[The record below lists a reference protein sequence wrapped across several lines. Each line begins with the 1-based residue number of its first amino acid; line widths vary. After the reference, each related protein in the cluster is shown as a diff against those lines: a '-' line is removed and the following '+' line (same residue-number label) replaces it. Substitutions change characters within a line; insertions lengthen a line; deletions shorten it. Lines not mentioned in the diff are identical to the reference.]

1 MATTRQPIERW
12 SSWQAMDSGRL
23 LLLAVSG
30 MLILAAF
37 ASLAVSSELQVKAAV
52 AFGLFIALGE
62 LLRLALPGGR
72 EAAPIAMAGALAYA
86 LLLGV
91 HGVGPTG
98 AHPAAAHPAAA
109 HVDGSA
115 SHTALQ
121 VIAVAAIGMT
131 LGALPHAAAG
141 RPLGLTGMC
150 TRLVTVACVAFIF
163 RPLARQMFIN
173 GHSHWWI
180 ALVVMGALVVF
191 GWLIETLIGA
201 LIRADDVGARFS
213 VALWDELRVQWPLG
227 AAVGSSAVI
236 TVFAAQV
243 MGLTELVV
251 FLGPLL
257 VTQIA
262 FRRYAGIRATYL
274 QTVRSLSRVTE
285 VGGYVESGHSRRVA
299 KLAVAVGRELGMAEP
314 DLLDLEYAALMH
326 DIGQLSLLDPIPGGA
341 TVLVST
347 DDQNRI
353 AELGAEVIRQA
364 GVLNEVAHLVH
375 CQNWPSR
382 GHEPEPPLGSKI
394 IRAANAFDDMVGGST
409 DRDRSAAAL
418 ERLRM
423 DTTVEYDAGVVLAL
437 TEVAG
442 RRLASRM

>member
-37 ASLAVSSELQVKAAV
+37 ASLAVSNELQVKAAV

-91 HGVGPTG
+91 HGVGPTPG
-98 AHPAAAHPAAA
+98 HPATAHPAAA

-173 GHSHWWI
+173 RQSHWWV
-180 ALVVMGALVVF
+180 ALIVMGALVLF

-341 TVLVST
+341 TVLVSAA
-347 DDQNRI
+347 DQNRI

-364 GVLNEVAHLVH
+364 GVLNEVAHLVR
-375 CQNWPSR
+375 CQNWPSH
-382 GHEPEPPLGSKI
+382 GHEPEPPIGSKI

-423 DTTVEYDAGVVLAL
+423 DTALEYDAGVVQAL

>member
-1 MATTRQPIERW
+1 MTTRQHTERW

-23 LLLAVSG
+23 LLMAVSG
-30 MLILAAF
+30 MLVLAAF
-37 ASLAVSSELQVKAAV
+37 ASFAVPTRLPMAPAV
-52 AFGLFIALGE
+52 AFGLFIAFGE

-86 LLLGV
+86 LLLGLKGDHV
-91 HGVGPTG
+91 PT
-98 AHPAAAHPAAA
+98 
-109 HVDGSA
+109 

-121 VIAVAAIGMT
+121 VIAVAAVGMT
-131 LGALPHAAAG
+131 VGALPHVAAG

-150 TRLVTVACVAFIF
+150 TRLVTVAAIAFIF
-163 RPLARQMFIN
+163 RPLASHPAIYQPR
-173 GHSHWWI
+173 HWWA
-180 ALVVMGALVVF
+180 ALLLMTLLVLL

-213 VALWDELRVQWPLG
+213 VALLDEMGVQWPLG
-227 AAVGSSAVI
+227 AAVASSAVI

-243 MGLTELVV
+243 MGLIELAV
-251 FLGPLL
+251 FMGPLL

-274 QTVRSLSRVTE
+274 QTVRSLARVTE

-299 KLAVAVGRELGMAEP
+299 RLAVAVGRELGMAEP
-314 DLLDLEYAALMH
+314 ALLNLEYAALMH
-326 DIGQLSLLDPIPGGA
+326 DIGQLSLVDPIPGGA
-341 TVLVST
+341 TVLVSAA
-347 DDQNRI
+347 DQNRI
-353 AELGAEVIRQA
+353 AELGAEIIAQA
-364 GVLNEVAHLVH
+364 GVLNEVAELVR

-382 GHEPEPPLGSKI
+382 GHQPPPPVGSKI
-394 IRAANAFDDMVGGST
+394 IRAANAFDDLVGGST
-409 DRDRSAAAL
+409 DRDRMAAAL

-423 DTTVEYDAGVVLAL
+423 DTAAEYDAGVVDAL

-442 RRLASRM
+442 RRLASRL

>member
-1 MATTRQPIERW
+1 MTTRQSIDRQPLGRPADRW

-23 LLLAVSG
+23 LLLAVSA
-30 MLILAAF
+30 MLVVAAF
-37 ASLAVSSELQVKAAV
+37 ASLAVTTAGLPVTPAV
-52 AFGLFIALGE
+52 AFGLFIAFGE

-72 EAAPIAMAGALAYA
+72 EAAPIAMAGAMGYA
-86 LLLGV
+86 LLLGLK
-91 HGVGPTG
+91 G
-98 AHPAAAHPAAA
+98 HPSGHL
-109 HVDGSA
+109 
-115 SHTALQ
+115 ALQ
-121 VIAVAAIGMT
+121 VVAVAAIGMT
-131 LGALPHAAAG
+131 IGALPHVAAG
-141 RPLGLTGMC
+141 RPFGVTGIC

-163 RPLARQMFIN
+163 RPLANQPLIYQTR
-173 GHSHWWI
+173 HWWI
-180 ALVVMGALVVF
+180 ALSVMIVLVLF
-191 GWLIETLIGA
+191 GWLIETLISA
-201 LIRADDVGARFS
+201 LIRADDVGARFG
-213 VALWDELRVQWPLG
+213 VAVRDEIRVQWPLG

-236 TVFAAQV
+236 TVFAAEV
-243 MGLTELVV
+243 MGLTELAV
-251 FLGPLL
+251 FMGPLL

-274 QTVRSLSRVTE
+274 QTVRSLASVTE

-299 KLAVAVGRELGMAEP
+299 RLAVAVGRELGMPEP

-341 TVLVST
+341 TVLVSIA
-347 DDQNRI
+347 DQNRI

-364 GVLNEVAHLVH
+364 GVLDGVAELVR

-382 GHEPEPPLGSKI
+382 GAEPPPPVGSRI

-409 DRDRSAAAL
+409 DRDRTAAAL

-423 DTTVEYDAGVVLAL
+423 DTAVEYDPRVVQAL

-442 RRLASRM
+442 RRPPGRL

>member
-1 MATTRQPIERW
+1 MATRQSIDRSLGRPAPDRW

-30 MLILAAF
+30 MLVLASF
-37 ASLAVSSELQVKAAV
+37 ASLAVTTGRPPVRAAV
-52 AFGLFIALGE
+52 AFGLFIAFGE

-72 EAAPIAMAGALAYA
+72 EAAPIAMAGAMAYA
-86 LLLGV
+86 LLLGLK
-91 HGVGPTG
+91 GVPDPRP
-98 AHPAAAHPAAA
+98 HL
-109 HVDGSA
+109 
-115 SHTALQ
+115 ALE

-131 LGALPHAAAG
+131 IGALPHVAAG
-141 RPLGLTGMC
+141 RPFGLTGMC

-163 RPLARQMFIN
+163 RPLASERFIYQP
-173 GHSHWWI
+173 SHWWI
-180 ALVVMGALVVF
+180 ALLLMIILVLL

-201 LIRADDVGARFS
+201 LIRADDVGARFA
-213 VALWDELRVQWPLG
+213 VAVRDEIRVQWPLG

-236 TVFAAQV
+236 TVFAAEA
-243 MGLTELVV
+243 MGLTVLAV
-251 FLGPLL
+251 FMGPLL

-274 QTVRSLSRVTE
+274 QTVRSLAAVTE

-299 KLAVAVGRELGMAEP
+299 RLAVAVGRELGMPEP

-341 TVLVST
+341 TVLVSI

-364 GVLNEVAHLVH
+364 GVLDRVAELVR

-382 GHEPEPPLGSKI
+382 GHEPPPPAGSRI
-394 IRAANAFDDMVGGST
+394 IRAANAFDDMVGGSA
-409 DRDRSAAAL
+409 DRDRTVAAL

-423 DTTVEYDAGVVLAL
+423 DTATEYDAQVVQAL

-442 RRLASRM
+442 RRPASRL

>member
-1 MATTRQPIERW
+1 VTGLDMTTTRQPMERW

-30 MLILAAF
+30 MLVLAAF
-37 ASLAVSSELQVKAAV
+37 ANLAVTTQLPVKPPAAAV

-91 HGVGPTG
+91 KPG
-98 AHPAAAHPAAA
+98 APPR
-109 HVDGSA
+109 
-115 SHTALQ
+115 HTALQ
-121 VIAVAAIGMT
+121 VIAVAAVGMF

-163 RPLARQMFIN
+163 SPLARHPAIYEKA
-173 GHSHWWI
+173 HWWV
-180 ALVVMGALVVF
+180 ALIVMALLVTL

-213 VALWDELRVQWPLG
+213 VALWDEMRVQWPLG

-236 TVFAAQV
+236 TVFAAQI
-243 MGLTELVV
+243 MGLSELAV

-274 QTVRSLSRVTE
+274 QTVRSLASVTE

-341 TVLVST
+341 TVLVSAA
-347 DDQNRI
+347 DQNRI
-353 AELGAEVIRQA
+353 AELGAAVIRQA
-364 GVLNEVAHLVH
+364 GVLNEVAELVR

-382 GHEPEPPLGSKI
+382 GQPEPRIGSKI

-409 DRDRSAAAL
+409 DRDRTAAAL

-423 DTTVEYDAGVVLAL
+423 DTAMEYDAGVVQAL

-442 RRLASRM
+442 RRLSSRL